1 MRKTIQY
8 MLPMYGDVF
17 ETTKGSTEEK
27 AKAKEL
33 ASELNYLLD
42 INRLNVRISS
52 ISDTPIATKI
62 WVENDLPSF
71 DGTLQKAKKMLQD
84 INMRFEYPIEIGTET
99 SHKGFYFL
107 FSKNKEQRPIIR
119 LGDLIRTDLF
129 LNKFGDSPTKVVL
142 GINDE
147 GVPVV
152 LDISQFPHGLI
163 SGITG
168 SGKSTCMNTIISC
181 LISCAAPSK
190 VGIVLI
196 DPKATELEKF
206 KMARHNLF
214 SNKVMCSSYD
224 IKNTLWRLET
234 IRRDR
239 QNLFASKGVADL
251 KLYNA
256 LEGVEKLAPIVVFID
271 EIGQVVTDV
280 SSRDALHRLASL
292 SRTAGIHL
300 ICAVQKPS
308 AKILPTEFRD
318 NLGIKLAFK
327 AANKSASRVAL
338 DEAGAEKLLG
348 KGDGLYYDTESC
360 SYRNFQCAY
369 VSDEE
374 IKKCIEFSNNQ
385 FIGV

>member
-8 MLPMYGDVF
+8 MLPMYGGVF
-17 ETTKGSTEEK
+17 ETSVKENDNEK
-27 AKAKEL
+27 AKNIAVEL
-33 ASELNYLLD
+33 EYLLE
-42 INRLNVRISS
+42 INRLNVKPSQI
-52 ISDTPIATKI
+52 INTPIATKI
-62 WVENDLPSF
+62 WVKNELPSF
-71 DGTLQKAKKMLQD
+71 DETFQKAKKMLPD
-84 INMRFEYPIEIGTET
+84 INMRFEYPVTIGTET
-99 SHKGFYFL
+99 NHKGFYFL
-107 FSKNKEQRPIIR
+107 FSKGREQRPIVR
-119 LGDLIRTDLF
+119 LGDLIKTDLF
-129 LNKFGDSPTKVVL
+129 LNKFGNSPTKVTI

-147 GVPVV
+147 GFPVV
-152 LDISQFPHGLI
+152 LDIAQFPHGLI

-168 SGKSTCMNTIISC
+168 SGKSTCMNTIIAC
-181 LISCAAPSK
+181 LIACTAPSK

-206 KMARHNLF
+206 KTTRHNMF
-214 SNKVMCSSYD
+214 PNRVMCSSYD

-234 IRRDR
+234 TRRER

-251 KLYNA
+251 NQYNA
-256 LEGVEKLAPIVVFID
+256 LEGVERLAPIVVFID
-271 EIGQVVTDV
+271 EIGQVVTDI

-318 NLGIKLAFK
+318 NLGTKLAFK

-338 DEAGAEKLLG
+338 DEAGAEKLIG

-374 IKKCIEFSNNQ
+374 IKKCIEFSNKQ

>member
-17 ETTKGSTEEK
+17 ETSVKENDNEK
-27 AKAKEL
+27 AQKIAAEL
-33 ASELNYLLD
+33 EYLLE
-42 INRLNVRISS
+42 INRLNVKPAQI
-52 ISDTPIATKI
+52 INTPIATKI
-62 WVENDLPSF
+62 WVKNELPSF
-71 DGTLQKAKKMLQD
+71 DETFQKAKKMLPD
-84 INMRFEYPIEIGTET
+84 VNMRFENLVTIGTET
-99 SHKGFYFL
+99 NHKGFYFL
-107 FSKNKEQRPIIR
+107 FSKGREQRPIVR
-119 LGDLIRTDLF
+119 LGDIIKTDLF
-129 LNKFGDSPTKVVL
+129 LNKFGNSPTKVVI
-142 GINDE
+142 GVNDE
-147 GVPVV
+147 GIPVV
-152 LDISQFPHGLI
+152 LDIAQFPHGLI
-163 SGITG
+163 SGVTG
-168 SGKSTCMNTIISC
+168 SGKSTCMNTIINC
-181 LISCAAPSK
+181 LIACAAPSK
-190 VGIVLI
+190 VGVVLI

-214 SNKVMCSSYD
+214 SNQVMCSSYD

-251 KLYNA
+251 NQYNA
-256 LEGVEKLAPIVVFID
+256 LEGIERLAPIVVFID
-271 EIGQVVTDV
+271 EIGQVVTDA

-300 ICAVQKPS
+300 VCAVQKPS

-318 NLGIKLAFK
+318 NLGTKLAFK

-338 DEAGAEKLLG
+338 DEAGAEKLIG

-374 IKKCIEFSNNQ
+374 IKKCIEFSNKQ

>member
-1 MRKTIQY
+1 MRKTIKY
-8 MLPMYGDVF
+8 MLPMYSDVF
-17 ETTKGSTEEK
+17 ETSERENDNDK
-27 AKAKEL
+27 AQRIANEL
-33 ASELNYLLD
+33 EYLLE
-42 INRLNVRISS
+42 INRLNVKPAQI
-52 ISDTPIATKI
+52 INTPIATKI
-62 WVENDLPSF
+62 WVKNELPSF
-71 DGTLQKAKKMLQD
+71 DETFQKAKKMLPD
-84 INMRFEYPIEIGTET
+84 FNMRFENLVTIGTET
-99 SHKGFYFL
+99 NHKGFYFL
-107 FSKNKEQRPIIR
+107 FSKGREQRPIVR
-119 LGDLIRTDLF
+119 LGDIIKTDLF
-129 LNKFGDSPTKVVL
+129 LNKFGNSPTKVVI
-142 GINDE
+142 GVNDE
-147 GVPVV
+147 GIPVV
-152 LDISQFPHGLI
+152 LDIAQFPHGLI
-163 SGITG
+163 SGVTG

-181 LISCAAPSK
+181 LIACAAPSK
-190 VGIVLI
+190 VGVVLI

-214 SNKVMCSSYD
+214 SNQVMCSSYD

-251 KLYNA
+251 NQYNA
-256 LEGVEKLAPIVVFID
+256 LEGIERLAPIVVFID
-271 EIGQVVTDV
+271 EIGQVVTDA

-300 ICAVQKPS
+300 VCAVQKPS

-318 NLGIKLAFK
+318 NLGTKLAFK

-338 DEAGAEKLLG
+338 DEAGAEKLIG

>member
-1 MRKTIQY
+1 MRKTIKY

-17 ETTKGSTEEK
+17 ETSERENDNDK
-27 AKAKEL
+27 AQRIANEL
-33 ASELNYLLD
+33 EYLLE
-42 INRLNVRISS
+42 INRLNVKPAQI
-52 ISDTPIATKI
+52 INTPIATKI
-62 WVENDLPSF
+62 WVKNELPSF
-71 DGTLQKAKKMLQD
+71 DETFQKAKKMLPD
-84 INMRFEYPIEIGTET
+84 FNMRFENLVTIGTET
-99 SHKGFYFL
+99 NHKGFYFL
-107 FSKNKEQRPIIR
+107 FSKGREQRPIVR
-119 LGDLIRTDLF
+119 LGDIIKTDLF
-129 LNKFGDSPTKVVL
+129 LNKFGNSPTKVVI
-142 GINDE
+142 GVNDE
-147 GVPVV
+147 GIPVV
-152 LDISQFPHGLI
+152 LDIAQFPHGLI
-163 SGITG
+163 SGVTG

-181 LISCAAPSK
+181 LIACAAPSK
-190 VGIVLI
+190 VGVVLI

-214 SNKVMCSSYD
+214 SNQVMCSFYD

-251 KLYNA
+251 NQYNA
-256 LEGVEKLAPIVVFID
+256 LEGIERLAPIVVFID
-271 EIGQVVTDV
+271 EIGQVVTDA

-300 ICAVQKPS
+300 VCAVQKPS

-318 NLGIKLAFK
+318 NLGTKLAFK

-338 DEAGAEKLLG
+338 DEAGAEKLIG

>member
-8 MLPMYGDVF
+8 MLPMYGGVF
-17 ETTKGSTEEK
+17 ETSAKEDDNEK
-27 AKAKEL
+27 AKNIAAEL
-33 ASELNYLLD
+33 EYLLE
-42 INRLNVRISS
+42 INRLNVKPSQI
-52 ISDTPIATKI
+52 INTPIATKI
-62 WVENDLPSF
+62 WVKNELPSF
-71 DGTLQKAKKMLQD
+71 DGTLQKAKKMLPD
-84 INMRFEYPIEIGTET
+84 ISMRFEYPVEIGTET
-99 SHKGFYFL
+99 NHKGFYFL
-107 FSKNKEQRPIIR
+107 FSKGKDQRPTVR
-119 LGDLIRTDLF
+119 LGDLIKTDLF
-129 LNKFGDSPTKVVL
+129 LNKFGNSPTKVVI
-142 GINDE
+142 GVNDE
-147 GVPVV
+147 GFPVV
-152 LDISQFPHGLI
+152 LDIAQFPHGLI

-181 LISCAAPSK
+181 LIACAAPSK

-239 QNLFASKGVADL
+239 QNLFSANGVADL
-251 KLYNA
+251 NHYNA
-256 LEGVEKLAPIVVFID
+256 LDGVEKLAPIVVFID
-271 EIGQVVTDV
+271 EIGQVVTDA

-318 NLGIKLAFK
+318 NLGTKLAFK

-338 DEAGAEKLLG
+338 DEAGAEKLIG

>member
-1 MRKTIQY
+1 MRKTIKY

-17 ETTKGSTEEK
+17 ETSERENDNDK
-27 AKAKEL
+27 AQRIANEL
-33 ASELNYLLD
+33 EYLLE
-42 INRLNVRISS
+42 INRLNVKPAQI
-52 ISDTPIATKI
+52 INTPIATKI
-62 WVENDLPSF
+62 WVKNELPSF
-71 DGTLQKAKKMLQD
+71 DETFQKAKKMLPD
-84 INMRFEYPIEIGTET
+84 FNMRFENLVTIGTET
-99 SHKGFYFL
+99 NHKGFYFL
-107 FSKNKEQRPIIR
+107 FSKGREQRPIVR
-119 LGDLIRTDLF
+119 LGDIIKTDLF
-129 LNKFGDSPTKVVL
+129 LNKFGNSPTKVVI
-142 GINDE
+142 GVNDE
-147 GVPVV
+147 GIPVV
-152 LDISQFPHGLI
+152 LDIAQFPHGLI
-163 SGITG
+163 SGVTG

-181 LISCAAPSK
+181 LIACAAPSK
-190 VGIVLI
+190 VGVVLI

-214 SNKVMCSSYD
+214 SNQVMCSSYD

-251 KLYNA
+251 NQYNA
-256 LEGVEKLAPIVVFID
+256 LEGIERLVPIVVFID
-271 EIGQVVTDV
+271 EIGQVVTDA

-300 ICAVQKPS
+300 VCAVQKPS

-318 NLGIKLAFK
+318 NLGTKLAFK

-338 DEAGAEKLLG
+338 DEAGAEKLIG

>member
-8 MLPMYGDVF
+8 MLPMYGGVF
-17 ETTKGSTEEK
+17 ETSAKEDDNEK
-27 AKAKEL
+27 AKNIAAEL
-33 ASELNYLLD
+33 EYLLE
-42 INRLNVRISS
+42 INRLNVKPSQI
-52 ISDTPIATKI
+52 INTPIATKI
-62 WVENDLPSF
+62 WVKNELPSF
-71 DGTLQKAKKMLQD
+71 DETFQKAKKMLPD
-84 INMRFEYPIEIGTET
+84 INMRFEYPVTIGTET
-99 SHKGFYFL
+99 NHKGFYFL
-107 FSKNKEQRPIIR
+107 FSKGREQRPIVR
-119 LGDLIRTDLF
+119 LGDLIKTDLF
-129 LNKFGDSPTKVVL
+129 LNKFGNSPTKVTI

-147 GVPVV
+147 GFPVV
-152 LDISQFPHGLI
+152 LDIAQFPHGLI

-168 SGKSTCMNTIISC
+168 SGKSTCMNTIVSC
-181 LISCAAPSK
+181 LIACAAPSK

-251 KLYNA
+251 NQYNA
-256 LEGVEKLAPIVVFID
+256 LEGIERLAPIVVFID
-271 EIGQVVTDV
+271 EIGQVVTDA

-318 NLGIKLAFK
+318 NLGTKLAFK

-338 DEAGAEKLLG
+338 DEAGAEKLIG

-374 IKKCIEFSNNQ
+374 IKKCIEFSNKQ

>member
-8 MLPMYGDVF
+8 MLPMYGGVF
-17 ETTKGSTEEK
+17 ETSVKENDNEK
-27 AKAKEL
+27 AQRIAAEL
-33 ASELNYLLD
+33 EYLLE
-42 INRLNVRISS
+42 INRLNVKPSQI
-52 ISDTPIATKI
+52 INTPIATKI
-62 WVENDLPSF
+62 WVKNELPSF
-71 DGTLQKAKKMLQD
+71 DGTLQKAKKMLPD
-84 INMRFEYPIEIGTET
+84 ISMRFEYPVEIGTET
-99 SHKGFYFL
+99 NHKGFYFM
-107 FSKNKEQRPIIR
+107 FSKGKDQRPMVR
-119 LGDLIRTDLF
+119 LGDLIKTDLF
-129 LNKFGDSPTKVVL
+129 LNKFGNSPTKVAI

-147 GVPVV
+147 GFPVV
-152 LDISQFPHGLI
+152 LDIAQFPHGLI

-168 SGKSTCMNTIISC
+168 SGKSTCMNTIISG
-181 LISCAAPSK
+181 LIACAAPSK

-196 DPKATELEKF
+196 DPKATELERF

-239 QNLFASKGVADL
+239 QNLFASNGVADL
-251 KLYNA
+251 NQYNA
-256 LEGVEKLAPIVVFID
+256 LEGVERLAPIVVFID
-271 EIGQVVTDV
+271 EIGQVVTDA

-318 NLGIKLAFK
+318 NLGTKLAFK

-338 DEAGAEKLLG
+338 DEAGAEKLIG

>member
-1 MRKTIQY
+1 MRKTIKY

-17 ETTKGSTEEK
+17 ETSERENDNDK
-27 AKAKEL
+27 AQRIANEL
-33 ASELNYLLD
+33 EYLLE
-42 INRLNVRISS
+42 INRLNVKPAQI
-52 ISDTPIATKI
+52 INTPIATKI
-62 WVENDLPSF
+62 WVKNELPSF
-71 DGTLQKAKKMLQD
+71 DETFQKAKKMLPD
-84 INMRFEYPIEIGTET
+84 FNMRFENLVTIGTET
-99 SHKGFYFL
+99 NHKGFYFL
-107 FSKNKEQRPIIR
+107 FSKGREQRPIVR
-119 LGDLIRTDLF
+119 LGDIIKTDLF
-129 LNKFGDSPTKVVL
+129 LNKFGNSPTKVVI
-142 GINDE
+142 GVNDE
-147 GVPVV
+147 GIPVV
-152 LDISQFPHGLI
+152 LDIAQFPHGLI
-163 SGITG
+163 SGVTG

-181 LISCAAPSK
+181 LIACAAPSK
-190 VGIVLI
+190 VGVVLI

-214 SNKVMCSSYD
+214 SNQVMCSSYD

-251 KLYNA
+251 NQYNA
-256 LEGVEKLAPIVVFID
+256 LEGIERLAPIVVFID
-271 EIGQVVTDV
+271 EIGQVVTDA

-300 ICAVQKPS
+300 VCAVQKPS

-318 NLGIKLAFK
+318 NLGTKLAFK

-338 DEAGAEKLLG
+338 DEAGAEKLIG

>member
-8 MLPMYGDVF
+8 MLPMYGGVF
-17 ETTKGSTEEK
+17 ETSVKENDNEK
-27 AKAKEL
+27 AKNIAVEL
-33 ASELNYLLD
+33 EYLLE
-42 INRLNVRISS
+42 INRLNVKPSQI
-52 ISDTPIATKI
+52 INTPIATKI
-62 WVENDLPSF
+62 WVKNELPSF
-71 DGTLQKAKKMLQD
+71 DETFQKAKKMLPD
-84 INMRFEYPIEIGTET
+84 INMRFEYPVTIGTET
-99 SHKGFYFL
+99 NHKGFYFL
-107 FSKNKEQRPIIR
+107 FSKGREQRPIVR
-119 LGDLIRTDLF
+119 LGDLIKTDLF
-129 LNKFGDSPTKVVL
+129 LNKFGNSPTKVTI

-147 GVPVV
+147 GFPVV
-152 LDISQFPHGLI
+152 LDIAQFPHGLI

-181 LISCAAPSK
+181 LIACAAPSK

-239 QNLFASKGVADL
+239 QNLFASNGVADL
-251 KLYNA
+251 NHYNA
-256 LEGVEKLAPIVVFID
+256 LDGVEKLAPIVVFID
-271 EIGQVVTDV
+271 EIGQVVTDA
-280 SSRDALHRLASL
+280 SSQDALHRLASL

-318 NLGIKLAFK
+318 NLGTKLAFK

-338 DEAGAEKLLG
+338 DEAGAEKLIG

-374 IKKCIEFSNNQ
+374 IKKCIEFSNKQ

>member
-17 ETTKGSTEEK
+17 ETSVKENDNEK
-27 AKAKEL
+27 AQRIANEL
-33 ASELNYLLD
+33 EYLLE
-42 INRLNVRISS
+42 INRLNVKPAQI
-52 ISDTPIATKI
+52 INTPIATKI
-62 WVENDLPSF
+62 WVKNELPSF
-71 DGTLQKAKKMLQD
+71 DETFQKAMKMLPD
-84 INMRFEYPIEIGTET
+84 INMRFEYPVTIGTET
-99 SHKGFYFL
+99 NHKGFYFL
-107 FSKNKEQRPIIR
+107 FSKGREQRPIVR
-119 LGDLIRTDLF
+119 LGNLMKTDLF
-129 LNKFGDSPTKVVL
+129 LNKFGNSPTKVVI

-147 GVPVV
+147 GIPVV
-152 LDISQFPHGLI
+152 LDIAQFPHGLI
-163 SGITG
+163 SGVTG

-181 LISCAAPSK
+181 LIACAAPSK

-214 SNKVMCSSYD
+214 SNQVMCSSYD

-251 KLYNA
+251 KQYNA
-256 LEGVEKLAPIVVFID
+256 LEEVESLAPIVVFID
-271 EIGQVVTDV
+271 EIGQVVTDI

-318 NLGIKLAFK
+318 NLGTKLAFK

-338 DEAGAEKLLG
+338 DEAGAEKLIG

-374 IKKCIEFSNNQ
+374 IKKCIEFSNKQ

>member
-8 MLPMYGDVF
+8 MLPMYGGIF
-17 ETTKGSTEEK
+17 ETSAKEDDNEK
-27 AKAKEL
+27 AKNIAAEL
-33 ASELNYLLD
+33 EYLLE
-42 INRLNVRISS
+42 INRLNVKPSQI
-52 ISDTPIATKI
+52 INTPIATKI
-62 WVENDLPSF
+62 WVKNELPSF
-71 DGTLQKAKKMLQD
+71 DETFQKAKKMLPD
-84 INMRFEYPIEIGTET
+84 VNMRFENLVTIGTET
-99 SHKGFYFL
+99 NHKGFYFL
-107 FSKNKEQRPIIR
+107 FSKGREQRPIVR
-119 LGDLIRTDLF
+119 LGDLIKTDLF
-129 LNKFGDSPTKVVL
+129 LNKFGNSPTKVTI

-147 GVPVV
+147 GFPVV
-152 LDISQFPHGLI
+152 LDIAQFPHGLI

-181 LISCAAPSK
+181 LIACAAPSK

-239 QNLFASKGVADL
+239 QNLFVSKGVADL
-251 KLYNA
+251 NQYNA
-256 LEGVEKLAPIVVFID
+256 LEGIERLAPIVVFID
-271 EIGQVVTDV
+271 EIGQVVTDA

-318 NLGIKLAFK
+318 NLGTKLAFK

-338 DEAGAEKLLG
+338 DEAGAEKLIG

-374 IKKCIEFSNNQ
+374 IKKCIEFSNKQ

>member
-17 ETTKGSTEEK
+17 ETSVRENDNEK
-27 AKAKEL
+27 AQKIATEL
-33 ASELNYLLD
+33 EYLLE
-42 INRLNVRISS
+42 INRLNVKPAQI
-52 ISDTPIATKI
+52 INTPIATKI
-62 WVENDLPSF
+62 WVKNELPSF
-71 DGTLQKAKKMLQD
+71 DETFQKAKKMLPD
-84 INMRFEYPIEIGTET
+84 INMRFEYPVTIGTET
-99 SHKGFYFL
+99 NHKGFYFL
-107 FSKNKEQRPIIR
+107 FSKGREQRPIVR
-119 LGDLIRTDLF
+119 LGDLIKTDLF
-129 LNKFGDSPTKVVL
+129 LNKFGNSPTKVTI

-147 GVPVV
+147 GFPVV
-152 LDISQFPHGLI
+152 LDIAQFPHGLI

-181 LISCAAPSK
+181 LIACAAPSK

-239 QNLFASKGVADL
+239 QNLFSANGVADL
-251 KLYNA
+251 NHYNA
-256 LEGVEKLAPIVVFID
+256 LDGVEKLAPIVVFID
-271 EIGQVVTDV
+271 EIGQVVTDA

-318 NLGIKLAFK
+318 NLGTKLAFK

-338 DEAGAEKLLG
+338 DEAGAEKLIG

>member
-8 MLPMYGDVF
+8 MLPMYGNVF
-17 ETTKGSTEEK
+17 ETSVKENDNEK
-27 AKAKEL
+27 AQKIAAEL
-33 ASELNYLLD
+33 EYLLE
-42 INRLNVRISS
+42 INRLNVKPAQI
-52 ISDTPIATKI
+52 INTPIATKI
-62 WVENDLPSF
+62 WVKNELPSF
-71 DGTLQKAKKMLQD
+71 DETFQKAKKMLPD
-84 INMRFEYPIEIGTET
+84 VNMRFENLVTIGTET
-99 SHKGFYFL
+99 NHKGFYFL
-107 FSKNKEQRPIIR
+107 FSKGREQRPIVR
-119 LGDLIRTDLF
+119 LGDIIKTDLF
-129 LNKFGDSPTKVVL
+129 LNKFGNSPTKVVI
-142 GINDE
+142 GVNDE
-147 GVPVV
+147 GFPVV
-152 LDISQFPHGLI
+152 LDIAQFPHGLI
-163 SGITG
+163 SGVTG

-181 LISCAAPSK
+181 LIACAAPSK
-190 VGIVLI
+190 VGVVLI

-214 SNKVMCSSYD
+214 SNQVMCSSYD

-251 KLYNA
+251 NQYNA
-256 LEGVEKLAPIVVFID
+256 LEGIERLAPIVVFID
-271 EIGQVVTDV
+271 EIGQVVTDA

-300 ICAVQKPS
+300 VCAVQKPS

-318 NLGIKLAFK
+318 NLGTKLAFK

-338 DEAGAEKLLG
+338 DEAGAEKLIG

-374 IKKCIEFSNNQ
+374 IKKCIEFSNKQ

>member
-17 ETTKGSTEEK
+17 ETSVKENDNEK
-27 AKAKEL
+27 AQKIAAEL
-33 ASELNYLLD
+33 EYLLE
-42 INRLNVRISS
+42 INRLNVKPDQI
-52 ISDTPIATKI
+52 INTPIATKI
-62 WVENDLPSF
+62 WVKNELPSF
-71 DGTLQKAKKMLQD
+71 DETFQKAKKMLPD
-84 INMRFEYPIEIGTET
+84 FNMRFEYPVTIGTET
-99 SHKGFYFL
+99 NHKGFYFL
-107 FSKNKEQRPIIR
+107 FSKGREQRPIVR
-119 LGDLIRTDLF
+119 LGDLIKTDLF
-129 LNKFGDSPTKVVL
+129 LNKFGNSPTKVVI
-142 GINDE
+142 GVNDE
-147 GVPVV
+147 GFPVV
-152 LDISQFPHGLI
+152 LDIAQFPHGLI
-163 SGITG
+163 SGVTG

-181 LISCAAPSK
+181 LIACAAPSK
-190 VGIVLI
+190 VGVVLI

-214 SNKVMCSSYD
+214 SNQVMCSSYD

-251 KLYNA
+251 NQYNA
-256 LEGVEKLAPIVVFID
+256 LEGIERLAPIVVFID
-271 EIGQVVTDV
+271 EIGQVVTDA

-292 SRTAGIHL
+292 SRTAGMHL
-300 ICAVQKPS
+300 VCAVQKPS
-308 AKILPTEFRD
+308 AKILPTEFRV
-318 NLGIKLAFK
+318 NLGTKLAFK

-338 DEAGAEKLLG
+338 DEAGAEKLIG

-374 IKKCIEFSNNQ
+374 IKKCIEFSNKQ

>member
-1 MRKTIQY
+1 MIKEN
-8 MLPMYGDVF
+8 DN
-17 ETTKGSTEEK
+17 EK
-27 AKAKEL
+27 AQKIAAEL
-33 ASELNYLLD
+33 EYLLE
-42 INRLNVRISS
+42 INRLNVKPDQI
-52 ISDTPIATKI
+52 INTPIATKI
-62 WVENDLPSF
+62 WVKNELPSF
-71 DGTLQKAKKMLQD
+71 DETFQKAKKMLPD
-84 INMRFEYPIEIGTET
+84 FNMRFEYPVTIGTET
-99 SHKGFYFL
+99 NHKGFYFL
-107 FSKNKEQRPIIR
+107 FSKGREQRPIVR
-119 LGDLIRTDLF
+119 LGDIIKTDLF
-129 LNKFGDSPTKVVL
+129 LNKFGNSPTKVVI
-142 GINDE
+142 GVNDE
-147 GVPVV
+147 GIPVV
-152 LDISQFPHGLI
+152 LDIAQFPHGLI
-163 SGITG
+163 SGVTG

-181 LISCAAPSK
+181 LIACAAPSK

-214 SNKVMCSSYD
+214 SNQVMCSSYD

-251 KLYNA
+251 NQYNA
-256 LEGVEKLAPIVVFID
+256 LEGVERLAPIVVFID
-271 EIGQVVTDV
+271 EIGQVVTDL

-300 ICAVQKPS
+300 VCAVQKPS

-318 NLGIKLAFK
+318 NLGTKLAFK

-338 DEAGAEKLLG
+338 DEAGAEKLIG

-374 IKKCIEFSNNQ
+374 IKKCIEFSNKQ

>member
-8 MLPMYGDVF
+8 MLPMYGGVF
-17 ETTKGSTEEK
+17 ETSVKENDNEK
-27 AKAKEL
+27 AKNIAVEL
-33 ASELNYLLD
+33 EYLLE
-42 INRLNVRISS
+42 INRLNVKPSQI
-52 ISDTPIATKI
+52 INTPIATKI
-62 WVENDLPSF
+62 WVKNELPSF
-71 DGTLQKAKKMLQD
+71 DETFQKAKKMLPD
-84 INMRFEYPIEIGTET
+84 INMRFEYPVTIGTET
-99 SHKGFYFL
+99 NHKGFYFL
-107 FSKNKEQRPIIR
+107 FSKGREQRPIVR
-119 LGDLIRTDLF
+119 LGDLIKTDLF
-129 LNKFGDSPTKVVL
+129 LNKFGNSPTKVTI

-147 GVPVV
+147 GFPVV
-152 LDISQFPHGLI
+152 LDIAQFPHGLI

-181 LISCAAPSK
+181 LIACAAPSK

-196 DPKATELEKF
+196 DPKATELERF

-251 KLYNA
+251 NQYNA
-256 LEGVEKLAPIVVFID
+256 LEGVERLAPIVVFID
-271 EIGQVVTDV
+271 EIGQVVTDA

-318 NLGIKLAFK
+318 NLGTKLAFK

-338 DEAGAEKLLG
+338 DEAGAEKLIG

>member
-8 MLPMYGDVF
+8 MLPMYGNVF
-17 ETTKGSTEEK
+17 ETSVKENDNEK
-27 AKAKEL
+27 AQRIANEL
-33 ASELNYLLD
+33 EYLLE
-42 INRLNVRISS
+42 INRLNVKPAQI
-52 ISDTPIATKI
+52 INTPIATKI
-62 WVENDLPSF
+62 WVKNELPSF
-71 DGTLQKAKKMLQD
+71 DETFQKAMKMLPD
-84 INMRFEYPIEIGTET
+84 INMRFEYPVTIGTET
-99 SHKGFYFL
+99 NHKGFYFL
-107 FSKNKEQRPIIR
+107 FSKGREQRPIVR
-119 LGDLIRTDLF
+119 LGNLMKTDLF
-129 LNKFGDSPTKVVL
+129 LNKFGNSPTKVVI

-147 GVPVV
+147 GIPVV
-152 LDISQFPHGLI
+152 LDIAQFPHGLI
-163 SGITG
+163 SGVTG

-181 LISCAAPSK
+181 LIACAAPSK

-214 SNKVMCSSYD
+214 SNQVMCSSYD

-251 KLYNA
+251 KQYNA
-256 LEGVEKLAPIVVFID
+256 LEEVESLAPIVVFID
-271 EIGQVVTDV
+271 EIGQVVTDI

-318 NLGIKLAFK
+318 NLGTKLAFK

-338 DEAGAEKLLG
+338 DEAGAEKLIG

-374 IKKCIEFSNNQ
+374 IKKCIEFSNKQ